1 MDKAR
6 TVLGFQPQHDVSGT
20 VLESIDT
27 WVADNRK

>member
-6 TVLGFQPQHDVSGT
+6 TVLSFLPQHDVSET

-27 WVADNRK
+27 WVAANRK